1 MLVTARLFKEIIE
14 HDNQPTWLR
23 NLPVDIFALYLNRD
37 FPVDNFAMY
46 LN

>member
-23 NLPVDIFALYLNRD
+23 NLPVDIFALNTDL
-37 FPVDNFAMY
+37 PVDNFAMY

>member
-23 NLPVDIFALYLNRD
+23 NLPVDIFALNRD
-37 FPVDNFAMY
+37 LPVDKFAMY